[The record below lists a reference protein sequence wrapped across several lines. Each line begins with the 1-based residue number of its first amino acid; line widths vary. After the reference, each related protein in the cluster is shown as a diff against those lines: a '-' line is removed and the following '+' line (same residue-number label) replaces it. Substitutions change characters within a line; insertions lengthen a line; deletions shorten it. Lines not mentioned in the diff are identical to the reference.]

1 MNGFIIGREV
11 FEREIVAGS
20 AAELSAVHALKELFE
35 DLGGD
40 DVYLEPLPVMTW
52 IEDECFIEAP
62 GLRIK
67 CLALPYSLSI
77 DAEARS
83 IHAHYYGSSIALRD
97 DPANKIVIAPYPD
110 ELDDAKYVLLK
121 LAKAG
126 AAAVVFYDNYPGRVR
141 RVVVCGSKSYS
152 YMHGSPPPIPAAAI
166 SKESLLKLAKSI
178 SGGALRLYIKTRV
191 VHSSTGYN
199 VVSVYNGSRESEVIL
214 SAHHDHWLKGYSDD
228 LIGLESL
235 ARTAVKLKNADRRHM
250 YILISFTA
258 EESGAPGYASWYWS
272 WGSRKYLEGRLIK
285 KDLDKVALAI
295 NIDAVFTTPLRAST
309 NPFLWGVVK
318 ELIDLGYV
326 LTNGVTVDQPIFDS
340 YSFTAIGVP
349 ALTLHTFNEL
359 KPVYHT
365 NLDDG
370 REWPSNIVE
379 EVVEAIGS
387 LLKTV
392 NSHDI
397 NELYGLDVS
406 TFINDLS
413 SNAPVEAA
421 VLLMKLRE
429 LKHLEGKVAVNKFV
443 KEFTKNFIKASS
455 DRRLGGRTISSIA
468 SEIYMLSELIK
479 EVEGG
484 FVGEVDVG
492 VIGDEEAFFNAYV
505 SNYSRLEVLKSMYVA
520 MASAARK
527 YLDCL
532 SNIVSSSFIH

>member
-11 FEREIVAGS
+11 FEREVIAGS
-20 AAELSAVHALKELFE
+20 DAELSAVHALKDVFE

-62 GLRIK
+62 RLRVK
-67 CLALPYSLSI
+67 CLALPYSLSM

-83 IHAHYYGSSIALRD
+83 IHAHYYGSSIALSD

-110 ELDDAKYVLLK
+110 EPDEAKYVLLK

-126 AAAVVFYDNYPGRVR
+126 ATAAVFYDNYPGRVR
-141 RVVVCGSKSYS
+141 RIVVCGSKGYS
-152 YMHGSPPPIPAAAI
+152 YMHGSPPPIPAVAI
-166 SKESLLKLAKSI
+166 SKESLLKLTKSI
-178 SGGALRLYIKTRV
+178 SGEALRLYIKTKV

-235 ARTAVKLKNADRRHM
+235 ARTALKLKNIDRRHT

-272 WGSRKYLEGRLIK
+272 WGSRKYLEGRLVK
-285 KDLDKVALAI
+285 RDLDRVVLAV
-295 NIDAVFTTPLRAST
+295 NIDAVFTTSLRAST
-309 NPFLWGVVK
+309 NPFLWSVVK
-318 ELIDLGYV
+318 ELVDLGYV
-326 LTNGVTVDQPIFDS
+326 SINGVTVDQPIFDS
-340 YSFTAIGVP
+340 YSFTTVGVP

-359 KPVYHT
+359 KPNYHT

-370 REWPSNIVE
+370 REWPSNLVE
-379 EVVEAIGS
+379 EVVEAIDS

-392 NSHDI
+392 NSYDI

-406 TFINDLS
+406 TFINDLPS
-413 SNAPVEAA
+413 DAPVEAA

-429 LKHLEGKVAVNKFV
+429 LKHLEGKVAVNRFV
-443 KEFTKNFIKASS
+443 REFTKNFIKAST

-468 SEIYMLSELIK
+468 PEIYLLSELIK
-479 EVEGG
+479 EVGEGV
-484 FVGEVDVG
+484 VGEVGASIIG
-492 VIGDEEAFFNAYV
+492 VEEVFFSAYA
-505 SNYSRLEVLKSMYVA
+505 SNHTRLELLKSIYVT
-520 MASAARK
+520 MASAAKK

-532 SNIVSSSFIH
+532 SNIVNTSFIH